1 MTTQP
6 HTPFCMAWRRAARR
20 CWSAIVPLALL
31 LAALLGGCAVLP
43 QDVLRTASQA
53 RTDVEH
59 STLAR
64 VAAASVASVAAGP
77 PSSALRLLPAGDQAF
92 DARIALA
99 RSAEISI
106 DAQYYVIASDL
117 SGRQFLRELHDAA
130 ARGVRVRL
138 LVDDLYAGGDDGL
151 LDGLAAHGNVEL
163 RLFNPLPVRTG
174 TPLARVLLSLHQLE
188 RVNRR
193 MHNKL
198 FVADNSF
205 AVCGGRNIADAYFGR
220 SEPSHFIDMDVLVAG
235 AAVRELSAAFDAF
248 WNGPNAYPVESIAAA
263 RADPAVARAR
273 FGALMSGLARFVL
286 PDGARDSL
294 GRGGIGNQ
302 LAKGHVELQP
312 AGIRVVADPAEWP
325 RAAADGAG
333 RAEGAVMNA
342 NLELFRA
349 ARSEVL
355 IVSPY
360 FVPMARMVDAFR
372 DASSGGAQVSVL
384 TNSLATTDE
393 PLVHHGYTRHRA
405 ALLKLGVSLYELMPA
420 SESHSAET
428 ESGARGSL
436 GRLHAKLAV
445 VDRRWFYV
453 GSMNMDRRSAH
464 CNTELGLVVD
474 SPALAGELA
483 DLIRRERMP
492 TSFSVGHAPEG
503 GALQWT
509 YARDGRQWT
518 LKREPD
524 SSWAQRLR
532 WSVLSLVVDE
542 DYL

>member
-1 MTTQP
+1 MTTKP
-6 HTPFCMAWRRAARR
+6 LSPFCMAWRRAARR
-20 CWSAIVPLALL
+20 CCGAILA
-31 LAALLGGCAVLP
+31 LAALLAGCAVLP
-43 QDVLRTASQA
+43 QDVLRTTSQA
-53 RTDVEH
+53 RTDVEQ

-64 VAAASVASVAAGP
+64 VATASLAARP
-77 PSSALRLLPAGDQAF
+77 QSSALRLLPAGDQAF

-106 DAQYYVIASDL
+106 DAQYYVIANDL

-174 TPLARVLLSLHQLE
+174 GPFARVLLSLHQLE

-205 AVCGGRNIADAYFGR
+205 AICGGRNIADEYFGR

-248 WNGPNAYPVESIAAA
+248 WNGPNTYPAESIAGA

-273 FGALMSGLARFVL
+273 FGALVSGLARFVL
-286 PDGARDSL
+286 PEGARDSL
-294 GRGGIGNQ
+294 GRGGVGSQ
-302 LAKGHVELQP
+302 LARGHVELQP
-312 AGIRVVADPAEWP
+312 AGVRVVADPAEWTE
-325 RAAADGAG
+325 AAAGGAG
-333 RAEGAVMNA
+333 RSEGAVMNA
-342 NLELFRA
+342 NLELFRTA
-349 ARSEVL
+349 SSEVL
-355 IVSPY
+355 VVSPY
-360 FVPMARMVDAFR
+360 FVPMARMIDAFR
-372 DASSGGAQVSVL
+372 HASSGGAQVSVV

-393 PLVHHGYTRHRA
+393 PLVHHGYMRHRS
-405 ALLKLGVSLYELMPA
+405 ALLKLGVALYELMPA
-420 SESHSAET
+420 NESHSVET
-428 ESGARGSL
+428 GSGRGSL

-453 GSMNMDRRSAH
+453 GSMNMDRRSAL

-483 DLIRRERMP
+483 DLIHRERMP
-492 TSFSVGHAPEG
+492 NSFSVGRAPGG

-509 YARDGRQWT
+509 YARDGRHWI
-518 LKREPD
+518 LNREPD
-524 SSWAQRLR
+524 SNWAQRLR

>member
-1 MTTQP
+1 MTTKP
-6 HTPFCMAWRRAARR
+6 LSPFCMACCRAARQ
-20 CWSAIVPLALL
+20 CCGAILA
-31 LAALLGGCAVLP
+31 LAALLASLLAGCAVLP
-43 QDVLRTASQA
+43 HDVLRTASQA
-53 RTDVEH
+53 RTDVEQ

-64 VAAASVASVAAGP
+64 VATASLAAGQ
-77 PSSALRLLPAGDQAF
+77 SSALRLLPAGDQAF

-106 DAQYYVIASDL
+106 DAQYYVIANDL

-151 LDGLAAHGNVEL
+151 LDGLAAHRNVEL

-174 TPLARVLLSLHQLE
+174 GPVARVLLSLHQLE

-205 AVCGGRNIADAYFGR
+205 AICGGRNIADAYFGR

-248 WNGPNAYPVESIAAA
+248 WNGPNAYPVESIAGA

-286 PDGARDSL
+286 PEGARDSL
-294 GRGGIGNQ
+294 GRSGIGSQ
-302 LAKGHVELQP
+302 LAQGHVELQP
-312 AGIRVVADPAEWP
+312 AGVRVVADPAEWP
-325 RAAADGAG
+325 EAAAG
-333 RAEGAVMNA
+333 RSEGAVMNA
-342 NLELFRA
+342 NLELLRT

-355 IVSPY
+355 VVSPY
-360 FVPMARMVDAFR
+360 FVPMARMIDAFR
-372 DASSGGAQVSVL
+372 HASSGGAQVSVM

-393 PLVHHGYTRHRA
+393 PLVHHGYMRHRS
-405 ALLKLGVSLYELMPA
+405 ALLNLGVSLYELMPA
-420 SESHSAET
+420 SESRSAET
-428 ESGARGSL
+428 GSGHGSL

-492 TSFSVGHAPEG
+492 NSFSVDRAPG
-503 GALQWT
+503 GGPLQWT

-518 LKREPD
+518 LNREPD
-524 SSWAQRLR
+524 SNWAQRLR

>member
-1 MTTQP
+1 MTTKP
-6 HTPFCMAWRRAARR
+6 LSPFCMAWRRAARR
-20 CWSAIVPLALL
+20 CCGAILALALL
-31 LAALLGGCAVLP
+31 LASLLTGCAVLP

-53 RTDVEH
+53 RTDVEQ

-64 VAAASVASVAAGP
+64 VAAASLAAGP
-77 PSSALRLLPAGDQAF
+77 QSSALRLLPAGDQAF

-106 DAQYYVIASDL
+106 DAQYYVIANDL

-151 LDGLAAHGNVEL
+151 LDGLAAHRNVEL

-174 TPLARVLLSLHQLE
+174 GAVARVLLSLHQLE

-205 AVCGGRNIADAYFGR
+205 AICGGRNIADAYFGS

-248 WNGPNAYPVESIAAA
+248 WNGPNTYTVESIAGA

-286 PDGARDSL
+286 PEGARDSL
-294 GRGGIGNQ
+294 GRGGVGSQ
-302 LAKGHVELQP
+302 LRAGHVELQP
-312 AGIRVVADPAEWP
+312 ASVRVVADAAEWP
-325 RAAADGAG
+325 EAAAGGAG
-333 RAEGAVMNA
+333 RSEGAVMNA
-342 NLELFRA
+342 NLELLRT

-355 IVSPY
+355 VVSPY
-360 FVPMARMVDAFR
+360 FVPMARMIDAFR
-372 DASSGGAQVSVL
+372 HASSSGAQVSVM

-393 PLVHHGYTRHRA
+393 PLVHHGYMRHRS
-405 ALLKLGVSLYELMPA
+405 ALLKLGVSLYELMPRSA
-420 SESHSAET
+420 SHPVVET
-428 ESGARGSL
+428 GSGRGSL

-453 GSMNMDRRSAH
+453 GSMNMDRRSAN

-492 TSFSVGHAPEG
+492 TSFSVGHAPGG
-503 GALQWT
+503 GALQWR
-509 YARDGRQWT
+509 YARDGRQWI
-518 LKREPD
+518 LNREPD
-524 SSWAQRLR
+524 SNWAQRLR

>member
-1 MTTQP
+1 
-6 HTPFCMAWRRAARR
+6 MALRRAGRWCCGA
-20 CWSAIVPLALL
+20 VLALASL
-31 LAALLGGCAVLP
+31 LAGCAVLP
-43 QDVLRTASQA
+43 HDVLRTASQA
-53 RTDVEH
+53 RTDVEQ

-64 VAAASVASVAAGP
+64 VAAASLEVEVEAGQQ
-77 PSSALRLLPAGDQAF
+77 SSALRLLPAGDQAF

-106 DAQYYVIASDL
+106 DAQYYVIANDL

-151 LDGLAAHGNVEL
+151 LDGLAAHGNVQL

-174 TPLARVLLSLHQLE
+174 SPYARVLLSLHQLE

-205 AVCGGRNIADAYFGR
+205 AICGGRNIADEYFGR

-235 AAVRELSAAFDAF
+235 AAVRELSTAFDAF
-248 WNGPNAYPVESIAAA
+248 WNGPNTYPVESIAGA
-263 RADPAVARAR
+263 RADPAAARAR
-273 FGALMSGLARFVL
+273 FGALVNDLARFVL
-286 PDGARDSL
+286 PEGARDSL
-294 GRGGIGNQ
+294 GRGSVGGQ
-302 LAKGHVELQP
+302 LAKGRVELQP

-325 RAAADGAG
+325 DPAADGSG
-333 RAEGAVMNA
+333 RSEGAVMNA
-342 NLELFRA
+342 NLELFRT
-349 ARSEVL
+349 ARSELLV
-355 IVSPY
+355 VSPY
-360 FVPMARMVDAFR
+360 FVPMARTIEAFR
-372 DASSGGAQVSVL
+372 DASSGGAQVSVM

-393 PLVHHGYTRHRA
+393 PLVHHGYMRHRL
-405 ALLKLGVSLYELMPA
+405 ALLKLGVALYELMPA
-420 SESHSAET
+420 SESRSV
-428 ESGARGSL
+428 ESGSGHGSL

-492 TSFSVGHAPEG
+492 TSFSVDRAAGGG

-509 YARDGRQWT
+509 YARDGRQWI
-518 LKREPD
+518 LNREPD

-532 WSVLSLVVDE
+532 WSVLSLVVNE